1 VAEPAFTQAFLR
13 RFVEVEKTAPTSELA
28 LLDLMLA
35 RIVNDPNLPQ
45 RFRTFYDPRQ
55 LTYLVRAS
63 RFPVEFAFDE
73 SSDTVT
79 FVSLFYR
86 G

>member
-1 VAEPAFTQAFLR
+1 MAEPAFTQAFLR
-13 RFVEVEKTAPTSELA
+13 RFVEVERIAPTSELEM
-28 LLDLMLA
+28 LDVILA
-35 RIVNDPNLPQ
+35 RIVDNPNLPE
-45 RFRTFYDPRQ
+45 RFPTFYDPRQ

-63 RFPVEFAFDE
+63 GFLVEFAFDE
-73 SSDTVT
+73 ASGTVT

>member
-1 VAEPAFTQAFLR
+1 VAESAFTQAFLR
-13 RFVEVEKTAPTSELA
+13 RFVEVEKVAPTSELA
-28 LLDLMLA
+28 ILDLTLA
-35 RIVNDPNLPQ
+35 RIVNDPNLPE
-45 RFRTFYDPRQ
+45 RFPAFYDPRQ

-63 RFPVEFAFDE
+63 RFLVEFAFDE
-73 SSDTVT
+73 ASDTVT

>member
-13 RFVEVEKTAPTSELA
+13 RFVEVERTASTSELG
-28 LLDLMLA
+28 LLDLTLA
-35 RIVNDPNLPQ
+35 RIVNDPNLPE
-45 RFRTFYDPRQ
+45 RFATFYDPRQ
-55 LTYLVRAS
+55 LTYLVRGS
-63 RFPVEFAFDE
+63 PFLVEFAFDE
-73 SSDTVT
+73 SNDTVT

>member
-13 RFVEVEKTAPTSELA
+13 RFVEVEKIAPTSELA
-28 LLDLMLA
+28 VLDLALA
-35 RIVNDPNLPQ
+35 RIVNNPNLPD
-45 RFRTFYDPRQ
+45 RFPAFYDPRQ

-63 RFPVEFAFDE
+63 RFLIEFAFDE
-73 SSDTVT
+73 AHDTVT